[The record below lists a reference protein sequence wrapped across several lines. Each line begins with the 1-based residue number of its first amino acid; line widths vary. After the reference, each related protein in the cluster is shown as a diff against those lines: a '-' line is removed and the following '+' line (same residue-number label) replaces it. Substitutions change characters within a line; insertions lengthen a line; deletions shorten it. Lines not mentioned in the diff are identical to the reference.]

1 MNQENIKPNEPF
13 DAKKEKAEYEK
24 YLLSKKYIDY
34 KEELIPIKSKELEKK
49 VENKNL

>member
-13 DAKKEKAEYEK
+13 DAEKERAAYEK
-24 YLLSKKYIDY
+24 YLLSQKYIDY
-34 KEELIPIKSKELEKK
+34 KEKLIPIKNKELEKK